1 MGPVQTVPGQTVQY
15 TPGTIVEPAG
25 FVGPV
30 QTVPGQTVQYT
41 PLATP
46 ACGANQVYVNGQC
59 VSYSVSASGA
69 VQTGNSSADA
79 AIAAAVAA
87 GLKLA
92 QIAVIQPGTV
102 VSPSGT
108 VSRAATGTPITSA
121 QTGLGLSQIFSGTS
135 GSTTILMLGLGLAA
149 VLLLTGKKGS

>member
-1 MGPVQTVPGQTVQY
+1 MLPGGVP
-15 TPGTIVEPAG
+15 IVVSSRRRLRRHYGYAQSS
-25 FVGPV
+25 V
-30 QTVPGQTVQYT
+30 
-41 PLATP
+41 
-46 ACGANQVYVNGQC
+46 ACPSGYVSVNGQC
-59 VSYSVSASGA
+59 VPYTVSASGA